1 MPKYRIIYETEST
14 NEGQQLSIDI
24 DTDLPLYSAELG
36 TWHDERV
43 TEVLRTIGR
52 NGGHEKVALV
62 RIMEAQETTE

>member
-14 NEGQQLSIDI
+14 DEGSQLSTDI
-24 DTDLPLYSAELG
+24 DTDLPLYSDELH
-36 TWHDERV
+36 TWHNDRV

-52 NGGHEKVALV
+52 AGGHEKVALV